1 MMSSS
6 SSDAAAALELQESG
20 WEELRREARKLEG
33 DLDVEAVLLR
43 APRRAFL
50 LLRIRLGR
58 RLPHRRPL
66 LLEVHGVRDPVA
78 ARQAAGRQRRHEPL
92 RRLQRHHH
100 LRLPEARAP
109 PRHPPRVHAGPFPPL
124 RSSHSRFVEPLV
136 NRFKWWFVRSWKQE
150 FRRTRGNL
158 SSMREHADLLSS
170 VRDDIT
176 ESKATG
182 GMSPRVHLLRERAS
196 IHGSINQIDE
206 VIGQAQSTRVALS
219 NQRALFGDIQGKV
232 KQLGEKFPIIRGL
245 LGAIKR
251 KKSKDTIILSA
262 VIAACTIFLIIYWLS
277 K

>member
-1 MMSSS
+1 MHGGGSSA
-6 SSDAAAALELQESG
+6 SDEAAAAALELQESG

-33 DLDVEAVLLR
+33 DLDVKLSSYA
-43 APRRAFL
+43 
-50 LLRIRLGR
+50 RL
-58 RLPHRRPL
+58 
-66 LLEVHGVRDPVA
+66 A
-78 ARQAAGRQRRHEPL
+78 ARSSSASASASAAASSSPT
-92 RRLQRHHH
+92 
-100 LRLPEARAP
+100 AD
-109 PRHPPRVHAGPFPPL
+109 
-124 RSSHSRFVEPLV
+124 RSSWKSTELEIQALLDKLQDVNDAMSRCAAPATSVSQKLARHRDILHEFT
-136 NRFKWWFVRSWKQE
+136 QE

-170 VRDDIT
+170 VRGDIT

-182 GMSPRVHLLRERAS
+182 GMSPRVHLLRERSS

-206 VIGQAQSTRVALS
+206 VIGQAQSTRSALS
-219 NQRALFGDIQGKV
+219 NQRALFGDVQGKV
-232 KQLGEKFPIIRGL
+232 KQLGEKFPVVRGL